1 MDITINQ
8 TGELT
13 LGGITATKLAQQYQ
27 TPLYVMEEDKI
38 LSAIRAYKDNFKK
51 YYRGNAVICYASK
64 AFTCKEMYRI
74 CDQEGICTDV
84 VSGGE
89 LATALAVGFPA
100 ERAFFHGNNK
110 TEEELT
116 LAIQSG
122 VGMIIVDNLTELE
135 RVEVISASLD
145 KVTRV
150 SFRIKPGIEAHTH
163 EYIKTGQI
171 DSKFG
176 LALENGEAI
185 EAVQRI
191 CSNYA
196 HLELVG
202 LHSHIGSQIF
212 DAEPFMDSAR
222 VMLRFLKKVKEITG
236 KTLKHLSLGGGLG
249 VKYTDSDNP
258 MPLGEAIKMVSE
270 AVMDECGKLGLDLPE
285 LSVEPGRSIV
295 GEAGTTLYTVGSV
308 KEIAGIRNYVAIDGG
323 MTDNPRYALY
333 GSVYTV
339 LIANRANE
347 KKDYIATVAGRCCES
362 GDLIGKDMEIQKP
375 VPGDILAVLTT
386 GAYNYTM
393 ASNYNR
399 VPRPAVVFVKDGQSR
414 VVIRRE
420 TYEDLYHFDV

>member
-1 MDITINQ
+1 MDITVNAA
-8 TGELT
+8 GELT
-13 LGGITATKLAQQYQ
+13 LGGIAATKLAKQYQ

-38 LSAIRAYKDNFKK
+38 LSAIRTYKDNFTK
-51 YYRGNAVICYASK
+51 YYPGKAIICFASK
-64 AFTCKEMYRI
+64 AFACKEMYRI
-74 CDQEGICTDV
+74 CDREGICADV

-89 LATALAVGFPA
+89 LATALSAGFPA
-100 ERAFFHGNNK
+100 EKTYFHGNNK
-110 TEEELT
+110 TEEELV
-116 LAIQSG
+116 LAINSG

-135 RVEVISASLD
+135 RVEEISASLG
-145 KVTRV
+145 KKTKI

-163 EYIKTGQI
+163 DYVKTGQI

-176 LALENGEAI
+176 LALENGEAL
-185 EAVQRI
+185 EAIRRI

-212 DAEPFMDSAR
+212 DAEPFMETAR
-222 VMLRFLKKVKEITG
+222 VMLRFLKTIQETTG
-236 KTLKHLSLGGGLG
+236 KTLKHLSLGDGLG
-249 VKYTDSDNP
+249 VKYTESDTP
-258 MPLGEAIKMVSE
+258 MPLEEAIKMISE
-270 AVMDECGKLGLDLPE
+270 AVTDECEKLSLELPE

-308 KEIAGIRNYVAIDGG
+308 KEIVGIRNYIAIDGG

-333 GSVYTV
+333 GSKYTV

-375 VPGDILAVLTT
+375 VQGDILSVLTT

-399 VPRPAVVFVKDGQSR
+399 VPRPAVVFVNNGESR
-414 VVIRRE
+414 VVVRRE
-420 TYEDLYHFDV
+420 TCEDLYRLDV

>member
-1 MDITINQ
+1 MDITISQ

-13 LGGITATKLAQQYQ
+13 LGGIAATKLAETYQ

-38 LSAIRAYKDNFKK
+38 LSAISAYKDNFAK
-51 YYRGNAVICYASK
+51 YYPGKSVICYASK
-64 AFTCKEMYRI
+64 AFACKEMYRI
-74 CDQEGICTDV
+74 CNREGICVDV

-89 LATALAVGFPA
+89 LATALAANFLA

-110 TEEELT
+110 TEDELV
-116 LAIQSG
+116 LAIKSG

-135 RVEVISASLD
+135 CVDKISASLA
-145 KVTRV
+145 KITKV

-163 EYIKTGQI
+163 DYVKTGQI

-176 LALENGEAI
+176 LALENGEAL

-222 VMLRFLKKVKEITG
+222 VMLRFLKIVKESTG
-236 KTLKHLSLGGGLG
+236 NTLKHLSLGGGIG
-249 VKYTDSDNP
+249 VKYTDSDTP
-258 MPLGEAIKMVSE
+258 MPLEAAIKMVCE
-270 AVMDECGKLGLDLPE
+270 AVTDECTKLGLELPE

-308 KEIAGIRNYVAIDGG
+308 KEIAGIRNYIAIDGG

-333 GSVYTV
+333 GSKYTV
-339 LIANRANE
+339 LIANRTNE

-414 VVIRRE
+414 VVVRRE
-420 TYEDLYHFDV
+420 TYEDLYHLDV

>member
-1 MDITINQ
+1 MYIKINQ

-13 LGGITATKLAQQYQ
+13 LGGIAATKLAQTYQ

-38 LSAIRAYKDNFKK
+38 LSAIRSYKDNFAK
-51 YYRGNAVICYASK
+51 YYPGKAVICYASK
-64 AFTCKEMYRI
+64 AFACKEMYRI
-74 CDQEGICTDV
+74 CNREGICVDV

-89 LATALAVGFPA
+89 LSTALAAGFPA
-100 ERAFFHGNNK
+100 ARAFFHGNNK
-110 TEEELT
+110 TEDELV
-116 LAIQSG
+116 LAIKSG

-135 RVEVISASLD
+135 RVDQISASLA
-145 KVTRV
+145 KITKV

-163 EYIKTGQI
+163 DYVKTGQI

-176 LALENGEAI
+176 LALENGEAF

-196 HLELVG
+196 HLELIG

-222 VMLRFLKKVKEITG
+222 VMLKFINKVKVTTG
-236 KTLKHLSLGGGLG
+236 KTLRHLSLGGGLG

-258 MPLGEAIKMVSE
+258 MPLSGAIKMVSE
-270 AVMDECGKLGLDLPE
+270 AVTDECTKLGLELPE

-308 KEIAGIRNYVAIDGG
+308 KEIAGIRNYIAVDGG

-333 GSVYTV
+333 GSIYTV

-375 VPGDILAVLTT
+375 IPGDILAVLTT

-414 VVIRRE
+414 VVVRRE
-420 TYEDLYHFDV
+420 TYKDLFHLDV

>member
-8 TGELT
+8 SGELT
-13 LGGITATKLAQQYQ
+13 LGGIAAPTLAKQYQ

-38 LSAIRAYKDNFKK
+38 LSAIRAYKDHFAK
-51 YYRGNAVICYASK
+51 YYPGKAVICYASK
-64 AFTCKEMYRI
+64 AFACKEMYRI
-74 CDQEGICTDV
+74 CEREGICADV

-89 LATALAVGFPA
+89 LATALAADFPA

-110 TEEELT
+110 TREELT
-116 LAIQSG
+116 LAINSG
-122 VGMIIVDNLTELE
+122 VGMIIIDNLTELE
-135 RVEVISASLD
+135 RVEEISVTLN
-145 KVTRV
+145 KLTRV

-163 EYIKTGQI
+163 EYVKTGQI

-185 EAVQRI
+185 EAIRRL

-202 LHSHIGSQIF
+202 LHAHIGSQIF
-212 DAEPFMDSAR
+212 DAQPFMETAR
-222 VMLRFLKKVKEITG
+222 VMLRFLKTVKENTG
-236 KTLKHLSLGGGLG
+236 KTLRHLSLGGGFG
-249 VKYTDSDNP
+249 VRYTDSDNP
-258 MPLGEAIKMVSE
+258 MPLEKTIKMISE
-270 AVMDECGKLGLDLPE
+270 TVADECAKLQLELPE

-308 KEIAGIRNYVAIDGG
+308 KEIAGVRNYIAIDGG

-333 GSVYTV
+333 GSKYTV
-339 LIANRANE
+339 LIANRAGE
-347 KKDYIATVAGRCCES
+347 KKDYIAAIAGRCCES
-362 GDLIGKDMEIQKP
+362 GDLIGKDMEIQIP
-375 VPGDILAVLTT
+375 VPGDIMAVLTT

-399 VPRPAVVFVKDGQSR
+399 IPRPAVVFVKDGESR
-414 VVIRRE
+414 IVIKRE
-420 TYEDLYHFDV
+420 TYADLHRLDV

>member
-1 MDITINQ
+1 MDITVNQ
-8 TGELT
+8 TGELM
-13 LGGITATKLAQQYQ
+13 LGGISALKLARQYQ

-51 YYRGNAVICYASK
+51 YYPGKAVVCYASK
-64 AFTCKEMYRI
+64 AFACKEMYRI
-74 CDQEGICTDV
+74 CDREGISADV

-89 LATALAVGFPA
+89 LATALAAGFPA

-110 TEEELT
+110 TDEELV
-116 LAIQSG
+116 LAVNSG
-122 VGMIIVDNLTELE
+122 VGIIIIDNLTELE
-135 RVEVISASLD
+135 RIEKISASLG
-145 KVTRV
+145 KITKV

-163 EYIKTGQI
+163 DYVKTGQI

-176 LALENGEAI
+176 LALENGEAD
-185 EAVQRI
+185 EAIRRI
-191 CSNYA
+191 CSNYS

-222 VMLRFLKKVKEITG
+222 VMLRFMKTVNETTG
-236 KTLKHLSLGGGLG
+236 KTIKHLSLGGGIG
-249 VKYTDSDNP
+249 VKYTDSDTP
-258 MPLGEAIKMVSE
+258 MPLPEAIKMISG
-270 AVMDECGKLGLDLPE
+270 AVIDECDKLGIDLPE
-285 LSVEPGRSIV
+285 LAVEPGRSIV

-308 KEIAGIRNYVAIDGG
+308 KEIAGIRNYIAVDGG

-333 GSVYTV
+333 GSNYTV
-339 LIANRANE
+339 LIADKANE

-375 VPGDILAVLTT
+375 IPGDILAVLTT

-399 VPRPAVVFVKDGQSR
+399 VPRPPVVFVKDGESR
-414 VVIRRE
+414 VVVKRE
-420 TYEDLYHFDV
+420 TYEDLYHLDV

>member
-13 LGGITATKLAQQYQ
+13 LGGIAATKLASQYQ

-38 LSAIRAYKDNFKK
+38 VAAIRAYKDNFAK
-51 YYRGNAVICYASK
+51 YYPGKAVICYASK
-64 AFTCKEMYRI
+64 AFACKEMYRI
-74 CDQEGICTDV
+74 CDREGISTDV

-89 LATALAVGFPA
+89 LATALAANFPA
-100 ERAFFHGNNK
+100 SRAFFHGNNK

-116 LAIQSG
+116 LAINSG
-122 VGMIIVDNLTELE
+122 VGMIIVDNLTELD
-135 RVEVISASLD
+135 RVDQISASLN

-163 EYIKTGQI
+163 DYVKTGQI

-176 LALENGEAI
+176 LALENGEAL
-185 EAVQRI
+185 EAIRRI

-212 DAEPFMDSAR
+212 DAEPFMESAR
-222 VMLRFLKKVKEITG
+222 VMLRFLKTVKDITG

-249 VKYTDSDNP
+249 VKYTESDTP
-258 MPLGEAIKMVSE
+258 MPLDEAIKMISE
-270 AVMDECGKLGLDLPE
+270 TVTEECAKLGLELPE

-308 KEIAGIRNYVAIDGG
+308 KEITGIRNYIAIDGG

-333 GSVYTV
+333 GSQYTV
-339 LIANRANE
+339 LIASRANQ
-347 KKDYIATVAGRCCES
+347 KKDYLATVAGRCCES

-375 VPGDILAVLTT
+375 VPGEIMAVLTT

-414 VVIRRE
+414 IVVKRE
-420 TYEDLYHFDV
+420 TYEDLVHLDV